1 MLGLAGLPSLVMFVG
16 FFFMPE
22 SPRWLVFRGKMERA
36 RRELAKVRQPDEVDK
51 ELAAIMKD
59 REDHKRIQKSKC
71 YHV

>member
-1 MLGLAGLPSLVMFVG
+1 
-16 FFFMPE
+16 MPE